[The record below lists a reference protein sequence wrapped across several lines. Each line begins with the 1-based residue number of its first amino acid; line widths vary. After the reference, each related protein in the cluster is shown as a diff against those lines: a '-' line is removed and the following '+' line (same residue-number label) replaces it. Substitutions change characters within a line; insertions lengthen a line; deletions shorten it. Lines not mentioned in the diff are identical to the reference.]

1 MLMAVP
7 AALCTAGEA
16 GCAPHGGAFFQ
27 LCTGCTWVGVA
38 CPNVC
43 WLVVDSLSTNAHCH
57 CRRVVIRAD
66 CTRGCKGPLLAT
78 SKRLSGLGK
87 RSLDSAGRA
96 KSADSA
102 QTTAAKVGAV

>member
-1 MLMAVP
+1 M
-7 AALCTAGEA
+7 
-16 GCAPHGGAFFQ
+16 
-27 LCTGCTWVGVA
+27 
-38 CPNVC
+38 
-43 WLVVDSLSTNAHCH
+43 
-57 CRRVVIRAD
+57 RAD